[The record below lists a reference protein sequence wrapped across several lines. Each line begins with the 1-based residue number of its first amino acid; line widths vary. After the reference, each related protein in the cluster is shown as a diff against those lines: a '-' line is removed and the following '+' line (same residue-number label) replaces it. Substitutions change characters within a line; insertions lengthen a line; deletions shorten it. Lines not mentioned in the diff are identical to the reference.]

1 MNIIL
6 IILVFGVIVFFHELG
21 HFIVAKI
28 NKISVNEFSIG
39 MGKKIFGKKRKDGE
53 TEFCVRAVPLGG
65 YVMIAG
71 EDTLDETIPE
81 DRQMC
86 NKGFFARFMHW
97 YESYQGKNIVNIIY
111 SVGASVVIIGAL
123 FKILHWPGASQVLMV
138 GMFTEAFLFVIGAL
152 ERPHPEFHWE
162 NVFPQ
167 LLEYGT
173 KPELLEE
180 KSRQPRPTLLGA
192 GVSGGAPVAGE
203 ASSAKVPSLKDEDLK
218 ALKDGI
224 AELAKTAT
232 QFSELGKVAQTGVK
246 LGEKLA
252 AAELATETYTA
263 ATATLAQ
270 TYAQVTGDMQ
280 TIAADTQ
287 AYKAGVEQVG
297 QKIASLNSVYEL
309 QLQTVNAQVEAQKQA
324 ASSVAEMVEAQQ
336 RSVALANEAVV
347 AQTAFAASAKQLQQQ
362 VADLNGIYGNMLNA
376 LV

>member
-1 MNIIL
+1 MSTNN
-6 IILVFGVIVFFHELG
+6 E
-21 HFIVAKI
+21 VAPK
-28 NKISVNEFSIG
+28 
-39 MGKKIFGKKRKDGE
+39 
-53 TEFCVRAVPLGG
+53 GG
-65 YVMIAG
+65 WA
-71 EDTLDETIPE
+71 
-81 DRQMC
+81 
-86 NKGFFARFMHW
+86 KFMHW
-97 YESYQGKNIVNIIY
+97 YESYQGKKIVGCVY
-111 SVGASVVIIGAL
+111 SLGASIVIVGAL
-123 FKILHWPGASQVLMV
+123 FKIMHFPGASIMLIA
-138 GMFTEAFLFVIGAL
+138 GMGIEAILFAIGCL
-152 ERPHPEFHWE
+152 DKPHADHHWE

-167 LLEYGT
+167 LLEYGA

-192 GVSGGAPVAGE
+192 GVSGGAPVAGIVNGV
-203 ASSAKVPSLKDEDLK
+203 AATSDTSVKVPSLKDEDFK

-252 AAELATETYTA
+252 AAEIATETYTA

-270 TYAQVTGDMQ
+270 SYAQVTGDMQ
-280 TIAADTQ
+280 AIAAGTQ

-309 QLQTVNAQVEAQKQA
+309 QLQAVNAQVEAQKQA
-324 ASSVAEMVEAQQ
+324 ASTVAEMVESQQ
-336 RSVALANEAVV
+336 RAVALTNEAVA

>member
-1 MNIIL
+1 MAT
-6 IILVFGVIVFFHELG
+6 GEKA
-21 HFIVAKI
+21 AK
-28 NKISVNEFSIG
+28 
-39 MGKKIFGKKRKDGE
+39 
-53 TEFCVRAVPLGG
+53 
-65 YVMIAG
+65 
-71 EDTLDETIPE
+71 
-81 DRQMC
+81 
-86 NKGFFARFMHW
+86 KGPFAKFMHW
-97 YESYQGKNIVNIIY
+97 FESYQGKSIVNIVY

-138 GMFTEAFLFVIGAL
+138 GMFTEAFLFIIGAL

-192 GVSGGAPVAGE
+192 GVAGGAPVAGTTNNVAAN
-203 ASSAKVPSLKDEDLK
+203 ASETAVKVSSLREDEMK

-232 QFSELGKVAQTGVK
+232 QLNELGKVAQTGIK

-252 AAELATETYTA
+252 AAEIATETYTA

-270 TYAQVTGDMQ
+270 SYTQVTNDMQ
-280 TIAADTQ
+280 AIAADTQ
-287 AYKAGVEQVG
+287 AYKAAVEQVG
-297 QKIASLNSVYEL
+297 QKMSSLNSVYEL

-324 ASSVAEMVEAQQ
+324 ASSVAEMVESQQ
-336 RSVALANEAVV
+336 RAVALANEAVA

>member
-1 MNIIL
+1 MAT
-6 IILVFGVIVFFHELG
+6 GEKA
-21 HFIVAKI
+21 AK
-28 NKISVNEFSIG
+28 
-39 MGKKIFGKKRKDGE
+39 
-53 TEFCVRAVPLGG
+53 
-65 YVMIAG
+65 
-71 EDTLDETIPE
+71 
-81 DRQMC
+81 Q
-86 NKGFFARFMHW
+86 GFFAKFMHW

-123 FKILHWPGASQVLMV
+123 FKILHWPGASEVLMV
-138 GMFTEAFLFVIGAL
+138 GMFTEAFLFIIGAL

-192 GVSGGAPVAGE
+192 GTADSPVVGSATGATNAGV
-203 ASSAKVPSLKDEDLK
+203 AKVPSLKEEDLK
-218 ALKDGI
+218 ALKEGI
-224 AELAKTAT
+224 AGLAKTAT

-309 QLQTVNAQVEAQKQA
+309 QLQAVNANVEAQKLAVASTEDVVAGQKRVLASVEEVIAAQKQA
-324 ASSVAEMVEAQQ
+324 IAS
-336 RSVALANEAVV
+336 ANEAAE

>member
-1 MNIIL
+1 MAT
-6 IILVFGVIVFFHELG
+6 GEKA
-21 HFIVAKI
+21 AK
-28 NKISVNEFSIG
+28 
-39 MGKKIFGKKRKDGE
+39 
-53 TEFCVRAVPLGG
+53 
-65 YVMIAG
+65 
-71 EDTLDETIPE
+71 
-81 DRQMC
+81 Q
-86 NKGFFARFMHW
+86 GFFARFMHW

-192 GVSGGAPVAGE
+192 GVSGGAPVAGV

-336 RSVALANEAVV
+336 RSVALANEAVA

>member
-1 MNIIL
+1 MAT
-6 IILVFGVIVFFHELG
+6 GEKA
-21 HFIVAKI
+21 AK
-28 NKISVNEFSIG
+28 
-39 MGKKIFGKKRKDGE
+39 
-53 TEFCVRAVPLGG
+53 
-65 YVMIAG
+65 
-71 EDTLDETIPE
+71 
-81 DRQMC
+81 Q
-86 NKGFFARFMHW
+86 GFFARFMHW

-192 GVSGGAPVAGE
+192 GVSGGAAVAGVATSGE

-336 RSVALANEAVV
+336 RSVALANEAVA